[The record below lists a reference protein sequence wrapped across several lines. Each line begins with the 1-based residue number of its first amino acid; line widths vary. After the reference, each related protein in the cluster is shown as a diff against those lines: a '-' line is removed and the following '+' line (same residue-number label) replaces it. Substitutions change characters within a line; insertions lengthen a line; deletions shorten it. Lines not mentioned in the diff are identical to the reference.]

1 MPLMMCCNATLIP
14 HCSSAHPS
22 TKMKSLT
29 VLAATAAAT
38 ASCVDAFAIPAYNP
52 AAPQVETV
60 RMVEASPAT
69 SSTSSSSSLLSSTE
83 LVDKE
88 MLKSL
93 EAETKKAEKE
103 ARKDRIRAQRELNN
117 ERYFQYEAKMAEET
131 EARVRTNV
139 LSVQRACAVPGMNG
153 GKRRWFELRLHA

>member
-1 MPLMMCCNATLIP
+1 
-14 HCSSAHPS
+14 
-22 TKMKSLT
+22 MKSLT
-29 VLAATAAAT
+29 VLAAATAAAT
-38 ASCVDAFAIPAYNP
+38 ASCADAFAVPAYHS

-60 RMVEASPAT
+60 RIVET
-69 SSTSSSSSLLSSTE
+69 SSSVTSTSSSSSSSLLSSTE

-103 ARKDRIRAQRELNN
+103 ARRDRIRAQRELNN

-131 EARVRTNV
+131 EARVRTDRNISHV
-139 LSVQRACAVPGMNG
+139 SCAG
-153 GKRRWFELRLHA
+153 

>member
-1 MPLMMCCNATLIP
+1 
-14 HCSSAHPS
+14 
-22 TKMKSLT
+22 MKSLA

-38 ASCVDAFAIPAYNP
+38 ASCADAFAIPAYTP
-52 AAPQVETV
+52 AQQVETA
-60 RMVEASPAT
+60 RIVEASPAA
-69 SSTSSSSSLLSSTE
+69 STSSSSSLISSTE

-131 EARVRTNV
+131 EARVRTHN
-139 LSVQRACAVPGMNG
+139 
-153 GKRRWFELRLHA
+153 

>member
-1 MPLMMCCNATLIP
+1 MAVDVLIP
-14 HCSSAHPS
+14 HCSSVHPS

-38 ASCVDAFAIPAYNP
+38 ASCADAFTVPAYTP
-52 AAPQVETV
+52 AQQVETV
-60 RMVEASPAT
+60 RIVETSPAAAAA
-69 SSTSSSSSLLSSTE
+69 STSSSSSLLSSTE

-88 MLKSL
+88 MLKGL

-117 ERYFQYEAKMAEET
+117 ERYFQYEAKLAEET
-131 EARVRTNV
+131 EARVRT
-139 LSVQRACAVPGMNG
+139 CC
-153 GKRRWFELRLHA
+153 